1 MAQVDEEKVRE
12 LAYQLWEQNGSPE
25 GRDEEFWQAA
35 EKLLANE
42 ADPVSDNST
51 TDLPL
56 AAIVGRTLK

>member
-1 MAQVDEEKVRE
+1 MAEVDEEKVRE
-12 LAYQLWEQNGSPE
+12 LAYQLWERNGSPE

-35 EKLLANE
+35 ESVLANE
-42 ADPVSDNST
+42 AEPVSENPS